1 LPDNRRTRKLHARRN
16 LLRQTQRFR
25 IRLAISD
32 VFEQAVAADAAAHL
46 DRRALRHVPRQA
58 LDPAFT
64 DVLNVANALTLSN
77 AAVSFN
83 IVNSSATQPSYVF
96 AKYGSLT
103 GNPFISFTGIP
114 DGYTINY
121 NYQNLKEI
129 ALVPST
135 VQLKLGDFN
144 FDGHVNGADVTA
156 MMAALTNL
164 TAFKAANTLTD
175 ARLLTIGDLD
185 SSGAFDNADLQ
196 GLLTLLKNGGGSVAP
211 VPEPPTVVLAG
222 LGVLGA
228 TLVRRRARQPR

>member
-1 LPDNRRTRKLHARRN
+1 MS
-16 LLRQTQRFR
+16 
-25 IRLAISD
+25 LAGTLSIGINDS
-32 VFEQAVAADAAAHL
+32 
-46 DRRALRHVPRQA
+46 
-58 LDPAFT
+58 DPAFT

-103 GNPFISFTGIP
+103 GNPFISFNGIP

-121 NYQNLKEI
+121 NFQNLKEI

-156 MMAALTNL
+156 MMVAL
-164 TAFKAANTLTD
+164 
-175 ARLLTIGDLD
+175 RI
-185 SSGAFDNADLQ
+185 
-196 GLLTLLKNGGGSVAP
+196 
-211 VPEPPTVVLAG
+211 
-222 LGVLGA
+222 
-228 TLVRRRARQPR
+228 